1 MIQNIAFCGTEWH
14 GINCGGKCQQCC
26 HVEQDVRLQ
35 VSCQQDEISPIISYH
50 YHYLSCALKL
60 NLGVCLSPCLFSS
73 LCYLYSNH
81 NNNGKLLVKYVCQ
94 EQGIPHT
101 PTVYCR
107 HNHVD
112 PGSSSALN
120 DVYSN
125 RSKII
130 QLIIV
135 TSNPR
140 HLESEFL
147 SLNFISMAN
156 EQQNLLTETLFLK
169 LSCTMWLK
177 RNSKKEKSFHPLIK
191 AALLQHSLASLL
203 VRFQKLY
210 NYIFES
216 RGAESRV

>member
-1 MIQNIAFCGTEWH
+1 M
-14 GINCGGKCQQCC
+14 
-26 HVEQDVRLQ
+26 
-35 VSCQQDEISPIISYH
+35 
-50 YHYLSCALKL
+50 
-60 NLGVCLSPCLFSS
+60 
-73 LCYLYSNH
+73 
-81 NNNGKLLVKYVCQ
+81 
-94 EQGIPHT
+94 
-101 PTVYCR
+101 
-107 HNHVD
+107 D

-191 AALLQHSLASLL
+191 AALLRHSLASLL
-203 VRFQKLY
+203 VRFQKLII
-210 NYIFES
+210 IFL
-216 RGAESRV
+216 RVEELKVECKTVAVFHFYVAKKCKTNKKNIPIFLFKTSV

>member
-1 MIQNIAFCGTEWH
+1 M
-14 GINCGGKCQQCC
+14 
-26 HVEQDVRLQ
+26 
-35 VSCQQDEISPIISYH
+35 
-50 YHYLSCALKL
+50 
-60 NLGVCLSPCLFSS
+60 
-73 LCYLYSNH
+73 
-81 NNNGKLLVKYVCQ
+81 
-94 EQGIPHT
+94 
-101 PTVYCR
+101 
-107 HNHVD
+107 D
-112 PGSSSALN
+112 PGSSSALH

-135 TSNPR
+135 TSNLR

-156 EQQNLLTETLFLK
+156 EQQNLLTETLFFK

-177 RNSKKEKSFHPLIK
+177 RNSKKEKSFHLLIK
-191 AALLQHSLASLL
+191 AALLRHSLASLL

-216 RGAESRV
+216 REAESRV